1 MKNITK
7 IILVLLII
15 AGLSGIN
22 ACKKPEKIENTHDD
36 AYGDVILKKMN
47 MMGNIKYALVMF
59 AGGEGI
65 VEYGSKVIAPDGT
78 TYDLHTFFM
87 QGALKA
93 ATQASPDK
101 PQAGDYTFQ
110 LHFSDGSTKE
120 VTDHLEDTE
129 IDVPQ
134 MTATYDVTTQTIQL
148 QWTAVPNADLYC
160 VKITE
165 LDMSQKP
172 FYKKPQLPVSTTS
185 YTIHIDG
192 GQGWLRPTSEL
203 QDGQEYYVV
212 VAAKKVEQGA
222 EVSGQSKDF
231 QTSSCT
237 KVRFTYYSY

>member
-1 MKNITK
+1 MKNIK
-7 IILVLLII
+7 NIGLFILGITLLLNLT
-15 AGLSGIN
+15 G
-22 ACKKPEKIENTHDD
+22 CHKKQKVENTHDD

-65 VEYGSKVIAPDGT
+65 VEDGSKVIAPDGT
-78 TYDLHTFFM
+78 TYDLHSFFM

-93 ATQASPDK
+93 ATQPSPNK

-110 LHFSDGSTKE
+110 LHFSDGYTKE

-134 MTATYDVTTQTIQL
+134 LTATFDATTQTIQM
-148 QWTAVPNADLYC
+148 QWTPVANADLYC
-160 VKITE
+160 VKLTA

-172 FYKKPQLPVSTTS
+172 FYKKPQLPVSATS

-203 QDGQEYYVV
+203 QDGQQYYVV
-212 VAAKKVEQGA
+212 LAAKKVEQGA
-222 EVSGQSKDF
+222 EVSGKSKDF

-237 KVRFTYYSY
+237 KVKITYHTH